1 MKEFG
6 KLLIFATF
14 LALLLHISAV
24 INAQT
29 VDKHN
34 EQQSVASLNISSA
47 SDGPVAVVKS
57 SAPRKVSNL
66 ILEINN
72 LTNGD
77 DALTEKVIAVLCKHR
92 QVPVDRIV
100 SDEEYERL
108 PEKDK
113 AVCVKQSEIN
123 EILKQ
128 LK

>member
-57 SAPRKVSNL
+57 SARITSYNVCYTKLLRTENSLMSSGCRK
-66 ILEINN
+66 
-72 LTNGD
+72 
-77 DALTEKVIAVLCKHR
+77 
-92 QVPVDRIV
+92 
-100 SDEEYERL
+100 
-108 PEKDK
+108 
-113 AVCVKQSEIN
+113 
-123 EILKQ
+123 
-128 LK
+128 